1 MIETKRFSLVK
12 PTINTPFH
20 IDFDWWKQHDNNYRV
35 YLHSML
41 CDEHQAA
48 FSNLD
53 EETAVDWVDPQTA
66 EVQSVDAFQHVLI
79 THCAKQPEFL
89 TTNTTMVD
97 AVFRTLLV
105 NGNTPLTP
113 VELSQAIGRPAEKI
127 LLTLA
132 GPQVYK
138 GLRPVHSHS

>member
-35 YLHSML
+35 YLHDIL

-48 FSNLD
+48 FTD
-53 EETAVDWVDPQTA
+53 VDQETTVDWVDPETA
-66 EVQSVDAFQHVLI
+66 EVQSVDGLQHVLI
-79 THCAKQPEFL
+79 THCAQQPDFL
-89 TTNTTMVD
+89 SANTTLVD
-97 AVFRTLLV
+97 GVFRTLLA
-105 NGNTPLTP
+105 NGNAPMTP
-113 VELSQAIGRPAEKI
+113 VQLSQAINRPADTI
-127 LLTLA
+127 LRTLA

-138 GLRPVHSHS
+138 GLRPIHQ